1 MSESRKLYRDVTDA
15 SLDDWRMLAQG
26 IHARFTTGNFA
37 TGLALVTA
45 IGEVAEAANHHPD
58 VTLTYPR
65 VDVMLTSHDVG
76 HVTQRDFD
84 LAAQISAAARDLG
97 VGSEPDKLQQVELG
111 LDTPDLSAVQPF
123 WAAFLDY
130 DANRDEVRDP
140 RGQGPT
146 VWFQKSGHE
155 EPRQRWH
162 YDVWVPSEQVEARL
176 DAVRRAGG
184 AVVAEFPE
192 HSFWVVEDAQGNRSC
207 VCTAAGRG
215 E

>member
-1 MSESRKLYRDVTDA
+1 MTEPMKLYRNVTEA
-15 SLDDWRMLAQG
+15 GLDDWRMLAQG
-26 IHARFTTGNFA
+26 IHARFMTGNFA
-37 TGLALVTA
+37 TGLSLVAA
-45 IGEVAEAANHHPD
+45 IGELAEAANHHPD

-84 LAAQISAAARDLG
+84 LAAKISEAARGLG
-97 VGSEPDKLQQVELG
+97 IGSDPDKLQQVELA
-111 LDTPDLSAVQPF
+111 LDTPDPEAVQPF
-123 WAAFLDY
+123 WAAFMDY
-130 DANRDEVRDP
+130 DTHRDEVRDP

-146 VWFQKSGHE
+146 IWFQKSGSD

-162 YDVWVPSEQVEARL
+162 YDVWVPGDQVEARL
-176 DAVRRAGG
+176 EAVRQAGG

-207 VCTAAGRG
+207 VCTAAGRW